1 MASILYSAIICLF
14 IVRRLKAEDCSVWD
28 AAVLGLL
35 IGGTLLVKRTGLFVL
50 PLALWLLWTHGPRSE
65 RLTRL
70 GAFFGCAVAIGIW
83 WPLYARPV
91 MSGYLGTATAPDY
104 QPTLSKILHSPSF
117 LSWITTLLE
126 TALLPDWYLE
136 IVLRGPMQIIGSLVL
151 ASILAVAIWGLVARH
166 DRFHY
171 RLRTLSVAAMLT
183 LMFAVVHYVVTVDW
197 RAHMHGRYLLNAA
210 PWLVCLF
217 AGMWPVVDRL
227 DRRLADSGLWQ
238 RLRETVPVLVALA
251 IFVFDAAWW
260 YLAWEFYSNIERRFG
275 L

>member
-1 MASILYSAIICLF
+1 
-14 IVRRLKAEDCSVWD
+14 
-28 AAVLGLL
+28 
-35 IGGTLLVKRTGLFVL
+35 
-50 PLALWLLWTHGPRSE
+50 
-65 RLTRL
+65 
-70 GAFFGCAVAIGIW
+70 
-83 WPLYARPV
+83 
-91 MSGYLGTATAPDY
+91 
-104 QPTLSKILHSPSF
+104 
-117 LSWITTLLE
+117 
-126 TALLPDWYLE
+126 
-136 IVLRGPMQIIGSLVL
+136 
-151 ASILAVAIWGLVARH
+151 VARH

-183 LMFAVVHYVVTVDW
+183 LMLAVVHYVVTVDW

-238 RLRETVPVLVALA
+238 RLRETVPVLVAMA